1 MCLTTGLLFVSTL
14 VSSLSSHTTNM
25 HATKADKV
33 ASLSLVRRFLRQSQ
47 VSPRLAVSIQK
58 QTNRL
63 FSVRQLTLGDVPAIA
78 LLSKSLQTE
87 LSFELSR
94 PHLEMHPVFRL
105 SHARL
110 RGPVSEAV

>member
-1 MCLTTGLLFVSTL
+1 M
-14 VSSLSSHTTNM
+14 TNM
-25 HATKADKV
+25 HAMEARKV
-33 ASLSLVRRFLRQSQ
+33 ASLSLIRRFLRQSQ
-47 VSPRLAVSIQK
+47 VSSRLAGSIQK
-58 QTNRL
+58 QVANRL
-63 FSVRQLTLGDVPAIA
+63 FSARQLTQGDVPAFA